1 MLSLPRA
8 VLFNPAVAA
17 IIFSLCLAVSGSFSG
32 AQAQNATIPASN
44 ATGDEQNNIYS
55 HEEIIDFKS
64 DPDLVG
70 HLKEE
75 ATSYAAYEDKMSND
89 TLPDSNSFNATSFN
103 ATAFNATSFNATSP
117 NAKTQPPVKVVPP
130 KGPQPSAMRL
140 FRFIPPSI
148 FDNTIEGMREDE
160 KQLLMDTGETDFW
173 VLTALSEE
181 ELVIQ
186 NKALEADTQV
196 TLRLFRASNGDTV
209 VAMGVNAGDSCALEL
224 WRYMDK
230 RRALTPMPMPDEP
243 AVSDFFETH
252 RVLPEDTDVS
262 MLICL
267 DPVEETL
274 IAKPLIWTPSGLD
287 PIKLD
292 TKVYY
297 IWNGDSFVKTIA
309 PLH

>member
-44 ATGDEQNNIYS
+44 ATGDEHNNIYS

-75 ATSYAAYEDKMSND
+75 ATSYAAYEDKITNG
-89 TLPDSNSFNATSFN
+89 TLPESNSFNATS
-103 ATAFNATSFNATSP
+103 FNATSFNATSP

-160 KQLLMDTGETDFW
+160 KQQLMDTGETDFW

-274 IAKPLIWTPSGLD
+274 IAKPLIWTPSGLN

-297 IWNGDSFVKTIA
+297 VWNGDSFVKTIA

>member
-75 ATSYAAYEDKMSND
+75 ATSYAAYEDKMSNG
-89 TLPDSNSFNATSFN
+89 TLPDSNSL
-103 ATAFNATSFNATSP
+103 NATSFNATSP
-117 NAKTQPPVKVVPP
+117 NLKNQPPVKVVPP
-130 KGPQPSAMRL
+130 KGPQPSALRL

-160 KQLLMDTGETDFW
+160 KQQLMDTGETDFW

-297 IWNGDSFVKTIA
+297 VWNGESFVKTIA

>member
-44 ATGDEQNNIYS
+44 ATGDEHNNIYS

-75 ATSYAAYEDKMSND
+75 ATSYAAYEDKMSNG
-89 TLPDSNSFNATSFN
+89 TLPDNNSFNATSP
-103 ATAFNATSFNATSP
+103 NATSP

-160 KQLLMDTGETDFW
+160 KQQLMDTGETDFW

-297 IWNGDSFVKTIA
+297 VWNGDSFVKTIA

>member
-89 TLPDSNSFNATSFN
+89 TLPDSNSL
-103 ATAFNATSFNATSP
+103 NATSFNATSP
-117 NAKTQPPVKVVPP
+117 NLKNQPPVKVVPP
-130 KGPQPSAMRL
+130 KGPQPSALRL

-160 KQLLMDTGETDFW
+160 KQQLMDTGETDFW

-297 IWNGDSFVKTIA
+297 VWNGDSFVKTIA

>member
-8 VLFNPAVAA
+8 ALFNSAVAA
-17 IIFSLCLAVSGSFSG
+17 ILFSLCLAVSGFFYS
-32 AQAQNATIPASN
+32 AQAQNATVSATN
-44 ATGDEQNNIYS
+44 ATGDEHNNTYS

-75 ATSYAAYEDKMSND
+75 ATSYATYEDKMANGTSPESALEKNSLNA
-89 TLPDSNSFNATSFN
+89 TLPS
-103 ATAFNATSFNATSP
+103 
-117 NAKTQPPVKVVPP
+117 AKTPPPTKIVPP
-130 KGPQPSAMRL
+130 KGPQPSALRL
-140 FRFIPPSI
+140 FRFIPPSV
-148 FDNTIEGMREDE
+148 FENTIEGMREDE
-160 KQLLMDTGETDFW
+160 KQQLMDTGETDFW

-209 VAMGVNAGDSCALEL
+209 IAMGVNAGDSCALEL

-297 IWNGDSFVKTIA
+297 IWNGDSFVKTIE

>member
-8 VLFNPAVAA
+8 LLFNPAVAA

-44 ATGDEQNNIYS
+44 ATGDEHNNIYS

-75 ATSYAAYEDKMSND
+75 ATSYAAYEDTITNG
-89 TLPDSNSFNATSFN
+89 TLPDSNS
-103 ATAFNATSFNATSP
+103 FNATSFNATSP

-160 KQLLMDTGETDFW
+160 KQQLMDTGETDFW

-297 IWNGDSFVKTIA
+297 VWNGDSFVKTIA

>member
-44 ATGDEQNNIYS
+44 ATGDEHNNIYS

-75 ATSYAAYEDKMSND
+75 ATSYAAYEDKITNG
-89 TLPDSNSFNATSFN
+89 TLPDSNS
-103 ATAFNATSFNATSP
+103 FNATSFNATSP

>member
-44 ATGDEQNNIYS
+44 ATGDEHNNIYS

-75 ATSYAAYEDKMSND
+75 ATSYAAYEDTITNG
-89 TLPDSNSFNATSFN
+89 TLPDSNS
-103 ATAFNATSFNATSP
+103 FNATSFNATSP

-160 KQLLMDTGETDFW
+160 KQQLMDTGETDFW

-297 IWNGDSFVKTIA
+297 VWNGDSFVKTIA

>member
-8 VLFNPAVAA
+8 VLFNPVIAA
-17 IIFSLCLAVSGSFSG
+17 IFFSLCLAVSGSFSG

-44 ATGDEQNNIYS
+44 ATGDEHNNIYS

-89 TLPDSNSFNATSFN
+89 TLPDSNLLNATSFNATSFN
-103 ATAFNATSFNATSP
+103 ATLP
-117 NAKTQPPVKVVPP
+117 NAKNQPPVKVVPP

-160 KQLLMDTGETDFW
+160 KQQLMDTGETDFW

-297 IWNGDSFVKTIA
+297 VWNGDSFVKTIA